1 MIEYEFWR
9 FRLPRSHSRSAV
21 CRILTDAAE
30 YQGWELDRVRIFRDG
45 NRRVTLRR
53 KIIRIHSTL

>member
-9 FRLPRSHSRSAV
+9 FLLPRSHSRSAV

-30 YQGWELDRVRIFRDG
+30 YQGWELDRIRIFRDG
-45 NRRVTLRR
+45 IRRVTLRR
-53 KIIRIHSTL
+53 KIIRIRSTL

>member
-1 MIEYEFWR
+1 MEYEFWR
-9 FRLPRSHSRSAV
+9 FSLPRSHSRSSV

-45 NRRVTLRR
+45 QRRITLRR
-53 KIIRIHSTL
+53 RIIRLRKTL